1 MDNKILELISRRRRQ
16 ILVLSFLYYQ
26 LNESLIDD
34 YTFDTWSKELVNLQS
49 RYSTEAMKSVYAKE
63 FKDFDGSSGYDL
75 PYSRME
81 IQTVGHRLLN
91 FIKRYK

>member
-16 ILVLSFLYYQ
+16 ILVHSFLYYQ

-34 YTFDTWSKELVNLQS
+34 YTFDTWSRELVNLQS
-49 RYSTEAMKSVYAKE
+49 RYPTEAMKSVYAKE
-63 FKDFDGSSGYDL
+63 FKGFDGSSGYDL

-81 IQTVGHRLLN
+81 IQTVGHRLLK
-91 FIKRYK
+91 FVKRYK

>member
-16 ILVLSFLYYQ
+16 ILVHSFLYYQ

-49 RYSTEAMKSVYAKE
+49 HYPTEAMKSVYAKD
-63 FKDFDGSSGYDL
+63 FKDFDSSSGYDL

-91 FIKRYK
+91 FVKRYK